1 MSTNASNTI
10 DFDAARL
17 KLRQGAATAVRRAQ
31 DIAAPVTFGEAQQN
45 LARHLHTSL
54 ELERVLDM
62 FYQELVRFIAVDGL
76 GYRHDV
82 QDIQLQY
89 GAPAMHRCNYRITH
103 AGDYLGEI
111 QFSRQERFAEDQLA
125 SVETLMG
132 ELLYPLRNALLYRE
146 AVLRAMN
153 DALTNTGNRLALNQ
167 ALEREV
173 KLSIRQRSPLSM
185 LVIDIDRFKTINDR
199 YGHTYGDEALKAM
212 VDCTRLCLRETDG
225 FFRLGGEEFVVLLR
239 DTDENLAMQIAE
251 RIRAAVQQMQFE
263 IDGDAVEMT
272 VSLGVATR
280 LHDECAQKLLSSCD
294 QLMYEAKKDGRNRVT
309 GR

>member
-1 MSTNASNTI
+1 MSTTASNTI

-17 KLRQGAATAVRRAQ
+17 KLRQGAAHAAKRTQ
-31 DIAAPVTFGEAQQN
+31 DLAAPVTMADAQQN
-45 LARHLHTSL
+45 LARQLHTSL
-54 ELERVLDM
+54 ELDRVLEM
-62 FYQELVRFIAVDGL
+62 FHLELARFLAIDSL

-82 QDIQLQY
+82 LDIQMQS
-89 GAPAMHRCNYRITH
+89 GTPAMHRCNYRITH
-103 AGDYLGEI
+103 AGEYLGEI
-111 QFSRQERFAEDQLA
+111 QFSRQQRFSEDQLA

-153 DALTNTGNRLALNQ
+153 DTLTNTGNRLALNQ

-173 KLSIRQRSPLSM
+173 KLSIRKRSPLSM

-199 YGHTYGDEALKAM
+199 YGHAYGDEALKAM

-239 DTDENLAMQIAE
+239 DTDETLAMQVAE
-251 RIRAAVQQMQFE
+251 RIRGAVQHMQFE
-263 IDGDAVEMT
+263 IDGNAVEMT

-280 LHDECAQKLLSSCD
+280 LHDECVQELLSSCD
-294 QLMYEAKKDGRNRVT
+294 QLMYEAKKHGRNRVI